1 VQALSKEILKDRKM
15 LDYQDPGYDP
25 SLLSKKKKDTDTKTG
40 KVLVTS
46 ASTLVDIVV
55 DQADPMHFLIT
66 IDSENLL
73 RGWSTK
79 KSRAVLS
86 YRIPV

>member
-1 VQALSKEILKDRKM
+1 M

-25 SLLSKKKKDTDTKTG
+25 VAAESDGPKKSKDTDARTG

-46 ASTLVDIVV
+46 ASTLVEIVLNQGDIK
-55 DQADPMHFLIT
+55 HFLIT

-73 RGWSTK
+73 RGWDMEQSLTT
-79 KSRAVLS
+79 LS
-86 YRIPV
+86 YRLPV